1 MFGRCHMKYLKL
13 MLVLM
18 VLPLLYS
25 CSVISTQMKNQA
37 GPDVDFAQVMAHTDS
52 YLGRTV
58 ILGGYILDIENQEE
72 TTLITVLDSPLD
84 MTDSPVAKDRSQG
97 RFIVVS
103 DGFLDPAVYAK
114 DRRITVAG
122 VVEPPEFRWIGT
134 KKVKVLKLKS
144 REIYLHT
151 ERRPGYYDP
160 GYYGPDP
167 FFSPYFRHSLFFRR
181 YYSGC
186 CP

>member
-1 MFGRCHMKYLKL
+1 MRFLKL

-18 VLPLLYS
+18 VLTFLYS
-25 CSVISTQMKNQA
+25 CSVISSQMKTQA
-37 GPDVDFAQVMAHTDS
+37 EPDVNLDQVMGHIDG

-84 MTDSPVAKDRSQG
+84 MTDSPVTKDRSQG

-122 VVEPPEFRWIGT
+122 VVEHPEFLWIGT
-134 KKVKVLKLKS
+134 KKVKVLKLKG

-151 ERRPGYYDP
+151 ERRSGYYDH

-167 FFSPYFRHSLFFRR
+167 FFYPYFRHSLFYRR
-181 YYSGC
+181 HYSGC